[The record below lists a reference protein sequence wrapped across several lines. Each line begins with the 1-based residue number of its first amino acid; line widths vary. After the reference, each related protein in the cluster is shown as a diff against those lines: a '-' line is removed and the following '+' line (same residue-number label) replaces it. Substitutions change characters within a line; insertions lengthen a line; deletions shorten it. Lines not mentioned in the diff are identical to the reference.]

1 MPTRAAG
8 RPKTRE
14 DAIYRKW
21 QKIKGKAHDPAW
33 DRYPVFHKWCQD
45 SGYMTGMMLVRK
57 CKSQPYGPENCTWA
71 KDSRIP
77 EDDSER
83 AETIR
88 KWNKTVNRFR
98 RAAGMIPFPE
108 D

>member
-1 MPTRAAG
+1 MPVKDQKHG
-8 RPKTRE
+8 KTGL
-14 DAIYRKW
+14 DPLYKKW
-21 QKIKGKAHDPAW
+21 CKLRTKDHYPAW
-33 DRYPVFHKWCQD
+33 DSYPVFHKWCQD

-88 KWNKTVNRFR
+88 KWNRTVNRLR